1 MTKLEIFN
9 RALAEIGH
17 DRTIPALDSTMT
29 ENQRCLLAWDGARIS
44 VLTAHEWNWL
54 VAETPLIE
62 GAVCT
67 DDESHLGDNFW
78 SRPSGYLRL
87 LAVVGEDNRR
97 VDWSTANGLIYSK
110 ATAIK
115 MRYIPDSP
123 DPEDWPQQ
131 IADAV
136 TYELAARISLPMS
149 ASGKTMVAMKQLS
162 TASIAQAASHDAA
175 EMRRGGSSG
184 RKYADSRN

>member
-17 DRTIPALDSTMT
+17 DRTIPAIDSTMT
-29 ENQRCLLAWDGARIS
+29 ENQRCLLAWDGARIA
-44 VLTAHEWNWL
+44 VLTAAEWNWL
-54 VAETPLIE
+54 VAETALTD
-62 GAVCT
+62 GAICE
-67 DDESHLGDNFW
+67 DDEGHLGDYFW
-78 SRPSGYLRL
+78 NRPADYLRL
-87 LAVVGEDNRR
+87 LAVVGEDSRR

-110 ATAIK
+110 APAVK
-115 MRYIPDSP
+115 MRYLPDSE

-162 TASIAQAASHDAA
+162 AASIAQAMSHDSA
-175 EMRRGGSSG
+175 EMRRAGSSG
-184 RKYADSRN
+184 RKYADSRR